1 MYIFPSKLSII
12 TKLPPLHTTALNISN
27 ETLHY
32 CQMSLG
38 FMVRFTVGVD
48 GRLGVNVLQPVVS
61 DFKAGKD
68 SVTLTPTSRV
78 LQEGMMLRR
87 VGHHAQVSAS
97 ILLFA
102 GGGGGWFFCGGLW
115 KNSDSKVRDLHST
128 FNHVCL
134 ILKEDG
140 VLGVFIHVAKLVEG
154 E

>member
-102 GGGGGWFFCGGLW
+102 DRGGDSFAVGCG
-115 KNSDSKVRDLHST
+115 KIRTPRYVTYILH
-128 FNHVCL
+128 L
-134 ILKEDG
+134 ITYVWYWRRMEFLEYS
-140 VLGVFIHVAKLVEG
+140 FM
-154 E
+154 